1 MWGLLYL
8 LLLSLVLVWTWVLVV
23 HSVVC
28 FGASLIGFYSGL
40 IACLLGSC
48 FALRFGSCYLVAIAG
63 CLSCL
68 WLLL

>member
-48 FALRFGSCYLVAIAG
+48 LRCGLVVVI
-63 CLSCL
+63 
-68 WLLL
+68 